1 MDFII
6 ALLMLLVFNFGSEIL
21 IGFGV
26 MGVLYV
32 VKPDQTLKLLK
43 IVGKSFLGLALIII
57 FFKDFLPWL
66 SNLL

>member
-32 VKPDQTLKLLK
+32 FKPDQTLKLLK
-43 IVGKSFLGLALIII
+43 IVGKAFLGLALIII